1 MARHPAG
8 QGLDQSGVALPRLSA
23 VRYIH
28 ANGHTLP
35 VHHASWTGPR
45 LRSVDGRRRPR
56 AKSCLQGITASLR
69 RWARHVLHSQEST
82 VGARLGVRPRLYPT
96 LGHLPRTRRPERLD
110 EL

>member
-35 VHHASWTGPR
+35 VHRAGWMGLR
-45 LRSVDGRRRPR
+45 LRSVDG
-56 AKSCLQGITASLR
+56 
-69 RWARHVLHSQEST
+69 
-82 VGARLGVRPRLYPT
+82 
-96 LGHLPRTRRPERLD
+96 
-110 EL
+110 